1 MLSLKLDLKWVIHLL
16 LVSARIVDVGYHTWF
31 QLDFWIF
38 NILTPK
44 PYVLLE
50 ENFSKKS
57 RLKMQQIGKV
67 IFTKFYDLV

>member
-1 MLSLKLDLKWVIHLL
+1 MLSLKLDLNLKWTIHLL
-16 LVSARIVDVGYHTWF
+16 LLSGRIVDVGYHTWF

-38 NILTPK
+38 NILTSK

-57 RLKMQQIGKV
+57 R
-67 IFTKFYDLV
+67 